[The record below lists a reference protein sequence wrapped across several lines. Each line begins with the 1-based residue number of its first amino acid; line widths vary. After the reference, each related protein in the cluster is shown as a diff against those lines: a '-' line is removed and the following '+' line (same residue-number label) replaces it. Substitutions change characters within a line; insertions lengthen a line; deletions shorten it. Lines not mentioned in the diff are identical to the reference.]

1 MEPCD
6 RDGPTAAARCHADA
20 PVPQTLSLQR
30 DTGAFT
36 RSTFGSVDGLIKST
50 GPRPHEAWASPRP
63 LELLDRQGEGCRRVG
78 HAAELDREVRGGG
91 RVGRLEN
98 HEGIRFSE
106 ETEELVDHDVV
117 RDLRVFEQ
125 TGRILPLS
133 REDLQLRHKEH
144 GVTGGASWADGI

>member
-50 GPRPHEAWASPRP
+50 GPRPHEAWAAPRP

-91 RVGRLEN
+91 RGGCLEN
-98 HEGIRFSE
+98 HDGIRVSE
-106 ETEELVDHDVV
+106 ETSGVVVPDGV
-117 RDLRVFEQ
+117 RDLCVGAYTAR
-125 TGRILPLS
+125 LP
-133 REDLQLRHKEH
+133 
-144 GVTGGASWADGI
+144 